1 MPVFKSFSKKPHRAM
16 LKLGSRIGSLLGH
29 LVEKMSAVFSAD
41 RCKFL
46 EADKAVPDQ
55 NRNCEDLIEREHYFE
70 HFGLI
75 RFPIPA
81 PNWHF
86 LIKVRTYVIGL
97 SCLLRRNNDVHDF
110 VFRTFLLV
118 PYKWII
124 PLMSYFFGLQ
134 KCIHEIVHGSLKRI
148 YM

>member
-1 MPVFKSFSKKPHRAM
+1 MFKFGAKIVFLLCHLAKKI
-16 LKLGSRIGSLLGH
+16 SD
-29 LVEKMSAVFSAD
+29 VFSAD

-86 LIKVRTYVIGL
+86 LIKVYSYV
-97 SCLLRRNNDVHDF
+97 
-110 VFRTFLLV
+110 
-118 PYKWII
+118 
-124 PLMSYFFGLQ
+124 YFA
-134 KCIHEIVHGSLKRI
+134 C
-148 YM
+148 